1 MKRILS
7 FTLSL
12 LVTASLFSQTSYYP
26 DSVGTKVFN
35 EDGYTYKAERLRSGI
50 IKLYNNENKCI
61 NIPQIYKPTG
71 DFPDEYTPNLETNEM
86 KRQEKLLYSIL
97 EESYSNE
104 EKEKIKEFGRGGECT
119 IEMFINPQT
128 GKVDDVR
135 FSFYRLSYYMNIPV
149 SKFREIE
156 LKIKERLQ
164 YTVTYYGKNLNYVYD
179 FYYYNFD

>member
-7 FTLSL
+7 ITLSL
-12 LVTASLFSQTSYYP
+12 LVTATLFSQTSYYP
-26 DSVGTKVFN
+26 DSVGTKVFY
-35 EDGYTYKAERLRSGI
+35 EDGYAYQMSVTERVI
-50 IKLYNNENKCI
+50 I
-61 NIPQIYKPTG
+61 NIYNQDCKWIDVPKIYKPTG
-71 DFPDEYTPNLETNEM
+71 DFPDEYTPDLETDEM

-119 IEMFINPQT
+119 IGMFINPQT

-149 SKFREIE
+149 SKFREVE
-156 LKIKERLQ
+156 LKIKERLKH
-164 YTVTYYGKNLNYVYD
+164 TVTDYGKNLNYVYD
-179 FYYYNFD
+179 L